1 MEIAPAKKEDYVF
14 KIVIA
19 GSSGSGKSAISRRYF
34 QNEFTEA
41 LGFTIG
47 VEFDEKVVQID
58 DSAVKVQLWDCSGKS
73 TYSEIAKKH
82 FYGAVGAIIVYD
94 VTDRNSFKDIAT
106 WREEIQREAAESC
119 EFMVMPNKCDFTVKY
134 PRMKQIP
141 NEEGR
146 KLSEEQGMMFSG
158 ECSAKKNTNVK
169 ESIDAFIV
177 HIYNKQIEMADQKIT
192 KSKKKKLANLDDWL
206 KHAPEE
212 RKRMEQHS
220 SCIIF

>member
-73 TYSEIAKKH
+73 TYSEIAK
-82 FYGAVGAIIVYD
+82 
-94 VTDRNSFKDIAT
+94 
-106 WREEIQREAAESC
+106 
-119 EFMVMPNKCDFTVKY
+119 
-134 PRMKQIP
+134 
-141 NEEGR
+141 
-146 KLSEEQGMMFSG
+146 
-158 ECSAKKNTNVK
+158 
-169 ESIDAFIV
+169 
-177 HIYNKQIEMADQKIT
+177 
-192 KSKKKKLANLDDWL
+192 
-206 KHAPEE
+206 
-212 RKRMEQHS
+212 
-220 SCIIF
+220 